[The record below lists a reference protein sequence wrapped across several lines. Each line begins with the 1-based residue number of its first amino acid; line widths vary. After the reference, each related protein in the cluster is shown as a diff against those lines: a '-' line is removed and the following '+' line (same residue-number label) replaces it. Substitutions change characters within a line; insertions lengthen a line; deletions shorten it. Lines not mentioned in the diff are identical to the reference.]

1 MTRPHPRP
9 SDPAAGAPTPVTSEA
24 GRTAASDA
32 PVARR
37 DPPLRAAVLVLVGL
51 VLARAAVY
59 VVLGPGFVGDD
70 WSLAGAMHLDG
81 HQGRFIL
88 ESRPGSYLVFTAVY
102 GIGGTHPVAVFA
114 AVTGL
119 YLGVVL
125 ALHALTRRF
134 LAPATALVVTGVWV
148 LLPTHTTIAVWGATT
163 NSLVGMTLALVG
175 LLLLTHGRSAPAI
188 VAMVASVLSYEL
200 STPLLL
206 LGAIVLP
213 AAWQRVPPGRPV
225 GRTPR
230 AIAFVTVAAA
240 ALWAATHSVYD
251 EDFSLL
257 VPNPVVYASAHYG
270 SGLFG
275 TASVP
280 GLLRFGV
287 LAVVAVVLTAAGVAW
302 LRGERGRES
311 GPGLVAIGVAVLVSG
326 AWIAFVLPI
335 GSHGVVDRLYAVST
349 IGSAIALVGA
359 YRFLQ
364 SYKPA
369 LALAAAGALVAV
381 CLAGQFV
388 ALRSWS
394 DAGADAVALL
404 RHIERH
410 HPDAARQRFVV
421 GPAPPYRNGVVGVS
435 GGHGKWAHWTW
446 FDRKGGDL
454 RIIEEGDEFVA
465 EEGEILVTWPEVL
478 AEAGR

>member
-1 MTRPHPRP
+1 MDR
-9 SDPAAGAPTPVTSEA
+9 VTS
-24 GRTAASDA
+24 GSKRAASADHTDTGA
-32 PVARR
+32 
-37 DPPLRAAVLVLVGL
+37 DPSLRIAVLLLAGL
-51 VLARAAVY
+51 VLARAALY
-59 VVLGPGFVGDD
+59 VLLGPGFVGDD

-88 ESRPGSYLVFTAVY
+88 ESRPGSYLVFTAIY

-114 AVTGL
+114 SVTCL

-125 ALHALTRRF
+125 ALHALIRRF
-134 LAPATALVVTGVWV
+134 LAPSTALVITAVWV

-175 LLLLTHGRSAPAI
+175 LLLLTHGRWAAAT

-213 AAWQRVPPGRPV
+213 AGWQRVPAGRTV
-225 GRTPR
+225 GRAPR
-230 AIAFVTVAAA
+230 AIAFATVGAA

-251 EDFSLL
+251 EEFSLL
-257 VPNPVVYASAHYG
+257 VPNPVVYASAHFG

-275 TASVP
+275 TAAVP

-302 LRGERGRES
+302 LRGARGRES
-311 GPGLVAIGVAVLVSG
+311 GPGLVAIGLALMVSG

-359 YRFLQ
+359 YRYLQ
-364 SYKPA
+364 SFTPA
-369 LALAAAGALVAV
+369 LAVAAAGALVAV

-410 HPDAARQRFVV
+410 HPDAAEQRFVV

-446 FDRKGGDL
+446 FDRKDGNL
-454 RIIEEGDEFVA
+454 RIVEEGDEFVA

-478 AEAGR
+478 AEAAR

>member
-1 MTRPHPRP
+1 MARPHVP

-24 GRTAASDA
+24 GRTTAGDD
-32 PVARR
+32 PVTRR
-37 DPPLRAAVLVLVGL
+37 DPPLRVAVLVLVGL

-175 LLLLTHGRSAPAI
+175 LLLLTHGRWAPAT

-213 AAWQRVPPGRPV
+213 ARWQWVPSEKAV
-225 GRTPR
+225 GRSAR
-230 AIAFVTVAAA
+230 AITFAAVGA
-240 ALWAATHSVYD
+240 SALWAATHSVYD
-251 EDFSLL
+251 EEFSLL
-257 VPNPVVYASAHYG
+257 LPNPVLYASAHYG

-275 TASVP
+275 TASAP
-280 GLLRFGV
+280 GALRLGV
-287 LAVVAVVLTAAGVAW
+287 LAVLAVVLAAACVAW
-302 LRGERGRES
+302 FRGERGRES
-311 GPGLVAIGVAVLVSG
+311 GPGLVAIGLAVMASA

-335 GSHGVVDRLYAVST
+335 GSHGVVDRLFAVST

-359 YRFLQ
+359 YRYLR
-364 SYKPA
+364 SHKPA
-369 LALAAAGALVAV
+369 LARAGVSALVAV

-394 DAGADAVALL
+394 EAGADAVALL
-404 RHIERH
+404 RHLERH
-410 HPDAARQRFVV
+410 HPDAAEQRFVL

-435 GGHGKWAHWTW
+435 GGHGKWALWTW
-446 FDRKGGDL
+446 FDQKGGGL
-454 RIIEEGDEFVA
+454 RIIEAGDDFVA
-465 EEGEILVTWPEVL
+465 EEGEVMVTWPEVL